1 MGFHFRQFKD
11 LAIVPLNGLVKMATC
26 LPEWAG
32 RSLAGTFALFFKSL
46 YFVPGNHLRK
56 TAKNLCRVIG
66 HPDPRAMYFQTG
78 DKLAS
83 AAVLYGTALRHGK
96 EVVANATVMD
106 EVSYAR
112 CREVLETRGS
122 GMVVTTHC
130 VGSVLAGPFFGREFP
145 SRMLMRESKSETRA
159 RIAREYFDKLG
170 MNSIYARRADPVSLA
185 RGILR
190 AFKQGALVVGTADL
204 ARRTEDTIQVEVFGQ
219 PVWLPA
225 WPSRFASRR
234 DVPILPLYVRVE
246 GERILMSVDEPFD
259 EKDLVVSTQRW
270 ASSFEQS
277 IREHPADWVFM
288 FDKYWSRI
296 IAAAAAELG

>member
-1 MGFHFRQFKD
+1 LGFHFRRFKD
-11 LAIVPLNGLVKMATC
+11 LAILPLDGLVKMATY
-26 LPEWAG
+26 LPDWAG
-32 RSLAGTFALFFKSL
+32 RSLAASFGLFFKSF
-46 YFVPGNHLRK
+46 YFLPGSHLRR
-56 TAKNLCRVIG
+56 TAVNLCRVIG
-66 HPDPRAMYFQTG
+66 HPDPRAMYFQIA

-83 AAVLYGTALRHGK
+83 AAVLYGMALGHGS
-96 EVVANATVMD
+96 EVVADATTMD
-106 EVSYAR
+106 EVSYGR

-122 GMVVTTHC
+122 GMAVTTHC

-159 RIAREYFDKLG
+159 RISRRYFERLG
-170 MNSIYARRADPVSLA
+170 MNAIYARRADPVSLA

-204 ARRTEDTIQVEVFGQ
+204 ARRTEDTVQVEVFGQ

-225 WPSRFASRR
+225 WPSRFAARR

-246 GERILMSVDEPFD
+246 GERIVMTVDEPFD

-277 IREHPADWVFM
+277 IRAHPADWVFM
-288 FDKYWSRI
+288 FDKHWSRI
-296 IAAAAAELG
+296 IAAAAAQLD

>member
-11 LAIVPLNGLVKMATC
+11 LAILPLNGLVKMATY

-32 RSLAGTFALFFKSL
+32 RSLAGSFGLLFKSL
-46 YFVPGNHLRK
+46 YFVPGNHLRR
-56 TAKNLCRVIG
+56 TAENLCRVIG
-66 HPDPRAMYFQTG
+66 NPDPRTMYFQIA
-78 DKLAS
+78 DKMAS
-83 AAVLYGTALRHGK
+83 AAVLYGTALRHGSD
-96 EVVANATVMD
+96 VVADLTTMD

-122 GMVVTTHC
+122 GMAVTTHC

-159 RIAREYFDKLG
+159 RISRQYFERLG

-190 AFKQGALVVGTADL
+190 AFKEGALVVGTADL
-204 ARRTEDTIQVEVFGQ
+204 ARRTEDTVQVEVFGQ

-225 WPSRFASRR
+225 WPSRFAARR

-246 GERILMSVDEPFD
+246 GERIVMTVDEPFD

-277 IREHPADWVFM
+277 IRAHPADWVFM
-288 FDKYWSRI
+288 FDKHWSRI
-296 IAAAAAELG
+296 IAAAAAALD